1 VGTHGLSCVIA
12 ALLSLV
18 GRYAFAGNVP
28 LFAVRSTTRGSGK
41 GLLIDAISI
50 IATGRQ
56 APRWAQTLDE
66 EEERKRLLTLGL
78 AGDGLVHID
87 NVVHPLGSG
96 PLDLALTA
104 PTFSDRILGTQKRQE
119 TPMNVVFFASGN
131 NMVFR
136 GDMARRVLPI
146 DLDPKMEKPEERDN
160 FTHSPLLPWL
170 LHERPTLVVAA
181 LTVLK
186 GFFAAGCPA
195 QPIKPLG
202 SFEEWSTCIRQALI
216 WAGESDPCEGRNDI
230 EAESD
235 PQYEAFQ
242 ELLRCW
248 DTCYKTISTGV
259 PLKRVIQDAMH
270 FGAAKDVKP
279 FIPNEYDCVREALG
293 YFDLRYDGKSLH
305 ADKISYALRAWKGRV
320 INNMRLVNTKD
331 PHTKGSLWR
340 VETL

>member
-1 VGTHGLSCVIA
+1 
-12 ALLSLV
+12 
-18 GRYAFAGNVP
+18 
-28 LFAVRSTTRGSGK
+28 
-41 GLLIDAISI
+41 
-50 IATGRQ
+50 
-56 APRWAQTLDE
+56 
-66 EEERKRLLTLGL
+66 
-78 AGDGLVHID
+78 
-87 NVVHPLGSG
+87 
-96 PLDLALTA
+96 
-104 PTFSDRILGTQKRQE
+104 
-119 TPMNVVFFASGN
+119 
-131 NMVFR
+131 MVFR

-160 FTHSPLLPWL
+160 FTHSPLLSWVL
-170 LHERPTLVVAA
+170 DKRPALVVAA